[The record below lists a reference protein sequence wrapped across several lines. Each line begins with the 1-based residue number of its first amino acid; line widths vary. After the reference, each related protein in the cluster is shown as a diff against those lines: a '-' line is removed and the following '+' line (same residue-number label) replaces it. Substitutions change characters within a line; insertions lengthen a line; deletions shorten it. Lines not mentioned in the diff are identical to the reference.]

1 MIEIKNVTKW
11 YGPVQVLTATSMRL
25 EVIARGDDPPAW
37 VAEALPVVRDV
48 GAQLREVL
56 YELHPHVD
64 HGGVHDAIAHV
75 GATVLP
81 GTPMA
86 VTVQGDEPERDAAR
100 AVHGIV
106 QEALWDVR
114 EHDAAEEVSIEVRT
128 QDGTTVVIGGGR
140 GEHPL
145 LSRVGLLGV
154 QERCEAVGGTAA
166 LDDSGR
172 VLHCRLP
179 ADLRGGT

>member
-1 MIEIKNVTKW
+1 M
-11 YGPVQVLTATSMRL
+11 QVLTATSMRL
-25 EVIARGDDPPAW
+25 EVIARSDDPPAW
-37 VAEALPVVRDV
+37 VAEALPVFRDV

-86 VTVQGDEPERDAAR
+86 VTIQGDEPERDAAR

-179 ADLRGGT
+179 DDLRGGA